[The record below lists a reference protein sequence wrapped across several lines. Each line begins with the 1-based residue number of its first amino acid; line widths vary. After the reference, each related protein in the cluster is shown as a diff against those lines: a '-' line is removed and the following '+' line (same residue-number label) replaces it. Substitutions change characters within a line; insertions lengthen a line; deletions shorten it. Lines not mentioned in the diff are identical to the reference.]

1 MKQIERKAPGGSK
14 PETADD
20 IAGNKLALS
29 MAEKL
34 RSTLEL
40 TQKQKTIKHYRCG
53 EPGCSNTHSQSGM
66 LCSSVPVYED

>member
-1 MKQIERKAPGGSK
+1 MKQLERKAPGGSK

-20 IAGNKLALS
+20 MAGNKFALS

-40 TQKQKTIKHYRCG
+40 TQAVRKPAKSLCVECNRMV
-53 EPGCSNTHSQSGM
+53 SNPCRTA
-66 LCSSVPVYED
+66 